1 MNNNRPDNFEFPNT
15 QGNNDKLITKE
26 QLDSLRANPPAR
38 RTGNSAPA
46 VRAPEETSIDAFNS
60 SPNEISFGDNNK
72 DTFGKPAV
80 RPSKASAP
88 QKKGAGDANGFIDVA
103 AKKKSK
109 RKKIVRGIVITI
121 AALLVVA
128 IVGVLGY
135 KHYLFSKMNVIETEG
150 TIVDASGNTVRIA
163 DITQPTQHEL
173 INEDH
178 IHNFLLIG
186 IDSRVAGADRGNS
199 DVNMVVSVDTE
210 AGTIKMI
217 SIARDCYAHIPGYGD
232 HKINA
237 AMAYGGPELLE
248 ATIEQCLRL
257 EIEGF
262 AYVDFYNLAGVINA
276 IGGVYI
282 DVTSTEVY
290 GDHGLNMCLDEL
302 GYGQYAVNQT
312 GYIWVNGEQ
321 AVAYG
326 RIRYVDNDYKR
337 SERQV
342 EVLRSM
348 LDQYM
353 SLSATGKLSALDDI
367 LSMISTNVTES
378 VATEY
383 AIDFLPSL
391 NDVEIQYMQLPIV
404 DPNDSSNS
412 CFNVHSS
419 GEWSIRPN
427 WNAEIPFVQ
436 EFFYGEQTVFD
447 PVDPIAEEPA
457 LENCPTPETLPVES
471 LLR

>member
-1 MNNNRPDNFEFPNT
+1 MKKNTPSNLEFPGDKRNNN
-15 QGNNDKLITKE
+15 QLITKD
-26 QLDSLRANPPAR
+26 QLNSL
-38 RTGNSAPA
+38 SA
-46 VRAPEETSIDAFNS
+46 RAPEETSIDTLKA
-60 SPNEISFGDNNK
+60 PKNEITFGDDK
-72 DTFGKPAV
+72 RDTFGKPAV
-80 RPSKASAP
+80 RSAKAAAP
-88 QKKGAGDANGFIDVA
+88 KHIDNNGFIDVA

-109 RKKIVRGIVITI
+109 RKKIVRGIVIAI

-290 GDHGLNMCLDEL
+290 GDHGLNMCLEEL

-348 LDQYM
+348 LNQYM
-353 SLSATGKLSALDDI
+353 GLSATGKLSALDDI

-391 NDVEIQYMQLPIV
+391 DNIEIQYMQLPIV
-404 DPNDSSNS
+404 DPNDANNT
-412 CFNVHSS
+412 CFNIHNG

-447 PVDPIAEEPA
+447 PVDPIADEPL
-457 LENCPTPETLPVES
+457 LENCPTPETLPIES

>member
-1 MNNNRPDNFEFPNT
+1 MNNKNKKNDGQMIVR
-15 QGNNDKLITKE
+15 QGSSAAPQVRKVQELSLKE
-26 QLDSLRANPPAR
+26 NA
-38 RTGNSAPA
+38 
-46 VRAPEETSIDAFNS
+46 
-60 SPNEISFGDNNK
+60 
-72 DTFGKPAV
+72 GKPAV
-80 RPSKASAP
+80 AGRGGREVDAFGKSSAGSSG
-88 QKKGAGDANGFIDVA
+88 KKTSAGDNGFIDVA
-103 AKKKSK
+103 AKRKKR
-109 RKKIVRGIVITI
+109 RKKIVRGIVIGLVALIVAAVGI
-121 AALLVVA
+121 A
-128 IVGVLGY
+128 LGY
-135 KHYLFSKMNVIETEG
+135 KHYLFSKMDVLETHG

-186 IDSRVAGADRGNS
+186 IDARVAGAQTGNS

-232 HKINA
+232 RKINA

-248 ATIEQCLRL
+248 ATVEQCLRI
-257 EIEGF
+257 EIEGTAF
-262 AYVDFYNLAGVINA
+262 VDFYNLAGVINA

-302 GYGQYAVNQT
+302 GYSQYAVNQT

-348 LDQYM
+348 LNQYM
-353 SLSATGKLSALDDI
+353 ALSPTGKLAALDDI
-367 LSMISTNVTES
+367 LSMISTDVSEET
-378 VATEY
+378 ATEY

-391 NDVEIQYMQLPIV
+391 SNVEIQYMQLPIV
-404 DPNDSSNS
+404 DPNDSNNR
-412 CFNVHSS
+412 CYNIHQS

-427 WNAEIPFVQ
+427 WNATIPFVH

-447 PVDPIAEEPA
+447 AVDPIAEEPS
-457 LENCPTPETLPVES
+457 LESCPTPDTLPIES
-471 LLR
+471 LLK